1 MPFSYAMK
9 SASSRFGLFF
19 LLSGLLLALVP
30 LIDLAAGGGLMDFG
44 GQASRASEATGVA
57 WTSNL
62 VNLVRLAMVEPGLWL
77 LVLGS
82 AVPTLAGLIVLAVSP
97 AEDGRRFLARLNP
110 LGADPVSPGS
120 ALIHYLL
127 IFAVMIVGLLAVA
140 MLRNM
145 FHPGAYPPGPSLLS
159 LSILPVMLSAAF
171 LDQGALLEEAG
182 WRGVG
187 QPLLL
192 KMGMSPLMA
201 AVAIGLVWGLW
212 HVPRD
217 IFADL
222 PGSLGAI
229 TYLTQYLPSFL
240 LGTITTSIIA
250 MYFMNRLGGALLP
263 AIIIHG
269 LGNDAMGFSGRA
281 TIEVALT
288 PGHQITKA
296 LPFLVIAV
304 GLIIISGRQL
314 GRRNAV

>member
-1 MPFSYAMK
+1 MAFSYAMT
-9 SASSRFGLFF
+9 SPNARFGLFC
-19 LLSGLLLALVP
+19 LLSILLLALVP

-44 GQASRASEATGVA
+44 GQAARASAATGIA

-62 VNLVRLAMVEPGLWL
+62 VNVVRLALVEPGLWL
-77 LVLGS
+77 LILGS
-82 AVPTLAGLIVLAVSP
+82 AVPTLAGLFVLALSP
-97 AEDGRRFLARLNP
+97 AGSRRRFLARFNP
-110 LGADPVSPGS
+110 LGADPVPVPRALVNY
-120 ALIHYLL
+120 ALI
-127 IFAVMIVGLLAVA
+127 FGVMIAGLLAVYFF
-140 MLRNM
+140 RNM
-145 FHPGAYPPGPSLLS
+145 LAPGAYPSGPSLFS
-159 LSILPVMLSAAF
+159 LSIVPVLASAAF

-192 KMGMSPLMA
+192 KMGMSPLVA
-201 AVAIGLVWGLW
+201 AIAIGLVWGLW

-222 PGSLGAI
+222 PGSLGVI
-229 TYLTQYLPSFL
+229 TYLTRYLPAFL

-250 MYFMNRLGGALLP
+250 MYFMNRTGGALLP
-263 AIIIHG
+263 AIMVHG

-296 LPFLVIAV
+296 LPFLVIAIV
-304 GLIIISGRQL
+304 LVLLSGAQL
-314 GRRNAV
+314 GRSKAR